1 MKERIKT
8 IRNNVRM
15 TVSWIFVRIGVGST
29 SSTKNMGNFADYKAF
44 LIDAMTNVTNNWKTM
59 SARVTVAMSAW
70 KNSFEN
76 NSYEMCRQE
85 SKPGS
90 YNFDK

>member
-59 SARVTVAMSAW
+59 SARVTVAMSA
-70 KNSFEN
+70 
-76 NSYEMCRQE
+76 
-85 SKPGS
+85 
-90 YNFDK
+90 